1 MQGSNMLVYAEICDV
16 VIGNLQQAEMS
27 FEYGKSTFLC
37 DVESHPQEVCV
48 SRFLHLSNPEFMQA
62 VYVAALKRLPDDR
75 TVDFW
80 RMRYEQPKEEFQEQ
94 VLRCVANS
102 SVVAINHI
110 RFTENPY
117 FEQKTGL
124 KYKML
129 GGLYGLTDKANLRE
143 FGKKLPQPIQ
153 RLIRKIFL

>member
-1 MQGSNMLVYAEICDV
+1 MQESNMSVYSEIYDV
-16 VIGNLQQAEMS
+16 VAGNLQQAETS
-27 FEYGKSTFLC
+27 FEYGKNTFLC

-48 SRFLHLSNPEFMQA
+48 SRFLHLLNPEFMQA
-62 VYVAALKRLPDDR
+62 VYVAALKRLPDER
-75 TVDFW
+75 AVNFW
-80 RMRYEQPKEEFQEQ
+80 EMRYELPKEEFQEQ
-94 VLRCVANS
+94 VLRCVVNS

-110 RFTENPY
+110 RFTDNPY

-124 KYKML
+124 KYKLL

-143 FGKKLPQPIQ
+143 FGKKLPQPVQ